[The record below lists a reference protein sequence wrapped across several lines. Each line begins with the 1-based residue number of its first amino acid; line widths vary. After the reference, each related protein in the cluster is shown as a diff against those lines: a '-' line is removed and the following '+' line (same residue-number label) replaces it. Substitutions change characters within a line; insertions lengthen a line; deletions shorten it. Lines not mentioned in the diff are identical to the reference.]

1 MIIDNI
7 GQTTLVNGIVRIQA
21 MKVQPGGEQVPSGE
35 IEIPAVIAGP
45 ILDAIVGSVKELEN
59 QIKEN
64 IDNAETSNGKS
75 DKKKT
80 KGK

>member
-64 IDNAETSNGKS
+64 IDNAGASDGNT